1 MKVKKPRWTTV
12 LEARGGIRF
21 RTCISAMWGLCELDV
36 DDYGQ
41 FAVTYHLPRVAL
53 SGESIL
59 GDNLYGIL

>member
-1 MKVKKPRWTTV
+1 MD
-12 LEARGGIRF
+12 G
-21 RTCISAMWGLCELDV
+21 GLCELDV

-41 FAVTYHLPRVAL
+41 FAVTYHLPRKAL